1 MKSVLRFPPA
11 AISLMLCCTA
21 QANDHKLLGAIAMP
35 RNETNDLALKLPVCR
50 IVKRIQLSADHGDLQ
65 LSGASVYFKAARSAS
80 QSLNIPSEIKKGK
93 PLTGSTLTAITT
105 INAASQK
112 NHLFGSYGELI
123 GYGHAENYRRRL
135 TPEYRSH
142 KKMNVNYLNDS
153 DLDFLQHCSEE
164 QLANFA
170 RLLTHNEKAKLA
182 SPAY

>member
-1 MKSVLRFPPA
+1 MKSVFTISASL

-80 QSLNIPSEIKKGK
+80 QSLNIPSEIKEGQ
-93 PLTGSTLTAITT
+93 TT
-105 INAASQK
+105 DWININSDNDNKRLRLK

-142 KKMNVNYLNDS
+142 KK
-153 DLDFLQHCSEE
+153 
-164 QLANFA
+164 
-170 RLLTHNEKAKLA
+170 
-182 SPAY
+182 

>member
-1 MKSVLRFPPA
+1 MKSVFTISASL

-21 QANDHKLLGAIAMP
+21 QANDHKLLGVIAMP

-80 QSLNIPSEIKKGK
+80 QSLNIPSEIKEGQ
-93 PLTGSTLTAITT
+93 TT
-105 INAASQK
+105 DWININSDNDNKRCVSK
-112 NHLFGSYGELI
+112 NHLFRSYGELI

-142 KKMNVNYLNDS
+142 KK
-153 DLDFLQHCSEE
+153 
-164 QLANFA
+164 
-170 RLLTHNEKAKLA
+170 
-182 SPAY
+182 